1 MAQDIRTTTAAA
13 PVAAKPVIAT
23 VKPAPE
29 AKAPVMAADNLRVRR
44 AEPKPAQ
51 AEDAKAEAPKKKSP
65 PSPSAAVPGEDVRN
79 TVSITGTVLG
89 PLVTLKQGIGALA
102 NASFKSRLG
111 TSFAQ
116 GVVKV
121 AEKAG
126 KFLPF
131 LKSPVATKS
140 MQLIGRGLPWISA
153 GILAFDA
160 FATVKTFMNPEA
172 SGTRKALTAGRF
184 LFNAIATG
192 VSFIPGAGFLYSMP
206 PALIGNVFE
215 IAMAKLNT
223 KEAAAAAA

>member
-1 MAQDIRTTTAAA
+1 MAQDIRTTTTAAA
-13 PVAAKPVIAT
+13 PTAAKPVIAT
-23 VKPAPE
+23 VKPAAE

-44 AEPKPAQ
+44 AEPKAD
-51 AEDAKAEAPKKKSP
+51 EAKAEAPKKAP

-102 NASFKSRLG
+102 NASFKSRIG
-111 TSFAQ
+111 TSLAQ
-116 GVVKV
+116 GVVKA
-121 AEKAG
+121 AEKAS

-131 LKSPVATKS
+131 LKSPIATKS
-140 MQLIGRGLPWISA
+140 MQLIGRGLPFISA

-223 KEAAAAAA
+223 KEAAAATA